1 MPNKKTPKNSYKF
14 NCNIC
19 NFKCCNKQDYSR
31 HISTAKHKILTNPN
45 EKNSKLPQIFSCIC
59 GKSYKHMSSLCSH
72 RKSCYHYNSN
82 NITNNIDIDTDTDN
96 TSSNIV
102 IELLR
107 QNQEFKNLM
116 IDQNKQMH
124 ETMEKLQQSQDQ
136 NVELQSKMVEIYK
149 EGKTINNNQK
159 FNLNFFLN
167 DTCKDAMSI
176 TDFLKTMN
184 VNFDELEYIG
194 NHGYVNGMTKMIM
207 DRLKCMD
214 VTKRPIHC
222 TDIKRETMYIKE
234 DDGWSKD
241 TEELTKLR
249 RILSSIS
256 MTNYRTVPDWRNAHP
271 DSEVMDSRNY
281 NFCYKM
287 MQLILG
293 DVEDEQIKLDN
304 KIIKTMA
311 KELFIKKEN

>member
-1 MPNKKTPKNSYKF
+1 MSLVNMPNKKTPKNSYKF

-176 TDFLKTMN
+176 TDFLKT
-184 VNFDELEYIG
+184 
-194 NHGYVNGMTKMIM
+194 
-207 DRLKCMD
+207 
-214 VTKRPIHC
+214 
-222 TDIKRETMYIKE
+222 
-234 DDGWSKD
+234 
-241 TEELTKLR
+241 
-249 RILSSIS
+249 
-256 MTNYRTVPDWRNAHP
+256 
-271 DSEVMDSRNY
+271 
-281 NFCYKM
+281 
-287 MQLILG
+287 
-293 DVEDEQIKLDN
+293 
-304 KIIKTMA
+304 
-311 KELFIKKEN
+311 

>member
-1 MPNKKTPKNSYKF
+1 MKNPQKPPMKYICERCSFKCSNKK
-14 NCNIC
+14 
-19 NFKCCNKQDYSR
+19 DYSR
-31 HISTAKHKILTNPN
+31 HISTAKHQNLINPN
-45 EKNSKLPQIFSCIC
+45 EKTPTVFSCIC
-59 GKSYKHMSSLCSH
+59 GKFYKHMSSLCSH
-72 RKSCYHYNSN
+72 RNSCYHYNSN
-82 NITNNIDIDTDTDN
+82 NITSNIDTDN

-149 EGKTINNNQK
+149 EGKTINNNNQK

-207 DRLKCMD
+207 DRLKGMD

-222 TDIKRETMYIKE
+222 TDIKRETVYIKDQDKWE
-234 DDGWSKD
+234 KD
-241 TEELTKLR
+241 E
-249 RILSSIS
+249 
-256 MTNYRTVPDWRNAHP
+256 N
-271 DSEVMDSRNY
+271 
-281 NFCYKM
+281 
-287 MQLILG
+287 
-293 DVEDEQIKLDN
+293 N
-304 KIIKTMA
+304 KEK
-311 KELFIKKEN
+311 IKKTIRNIENKNLKMLPQWQEDNPDCMNMESKKSEEFMELSINALGGNDDKEVSEKKIMKNILKEVVLDKNNL

>member
-1 MPNKKTPKNSYKF
+1 MKKPQKTPMKYICEPCSFKCSNKK
-14 NCNIC
+14 
-19 NFKCCNKQDYSR
+19 DYSR
-31 HISTAKHKILTNPN
+31 HISTAKHQKLINPN
-45 EKNSKLPQIFSCIC
+45 EKTPQLFSCIC
-59 GKSYKHMSSLCSH
+59 GKFYKHMSSLCSH
-72 RKSCYHYNSN
+72 RNSCYHYNSN
-82 NITNNIDIDTDTDN
+82 NITNNIDTDN

-149 EGKTINNNQK
+149 EGKTINNNNQK

-287 MQLILG
+287 MRLILG